1 MSLFNQCFT
10 IVSHWWSQYHNNY
23 YQQKEYDM
31 YSEEEWQ
38 MQTALNIVSSMTVD
52 EFQTQLEKHKI
63 ESNTMDNYVFDLAK
77 ALKESKYGR

>member
-1 MSLFNQCFT
+1 MPN
-10 IVSHWWSQYHNNY
+10 
-23 YQQKEYDM
+23 
-31 YSEEEWQ
+31 EEEWK
-38 MQTALNIVSSMTVD
+38 MQCALNTVSMMTVD

>member
-1 MSLFNQCFT
+1 M
-10 IVSHWWSQYHNNY
+10 H
-23 YQQKEYDM
+23 
-31 YSEEEWQ
+31 SEEEWQ

-77 ALKESKYGR
+77 AIKESGDGRKI

>member
-1 MSLFNQCFT
+1 
-10 IVSHWWSQYHNNY
+10 
-23 YQQKEYDM
+23 M

-63 ESNTMDNYVFDLAK
+63 ESNTMDNYIFDLAK
-77 ALKESKYGR
+77 ALKESKYGRKI

>member
-1 MSLFNQCFT
+1 MPS
-10 IVSHWWSQYHNNY
+10 
-23 YQQKEYDM
+23 D
-31 YSEEEWQ
+31 EEWK
-38 MQTALNIVSSMTVD
+38 MQCALNTVSMMTVD

>member
-1 MSLFNQCFT
+1 MM
-10 IVSHWWSQYHNNY
+10 H
-23 YQQKEYDM
+23 
-31 YSEEEWQ
+31 SEEEWQ

-77 ALKESKYGR
+77 ALKESKYGK

>member
-1 MSLFNQCFT
+1 M
-10 IVSHWWSQYHNNY
+10 H
-23 YQQKEYDM
+23 
-31 YSEEEWQ
+31 SEEEWQ